1 MILLSISM
9 GLCHCL
15 LLNFVIAVIK
25 YLLHAV
31 LRGPHLFS
39 DSLQRTIFP
48 PNRWSREF
56 SVVSTR
62 VDRLSQNCR
71 LRLLNKVCMVSQ
83 PFSVIEA
90 PVSFF
95 LLLFCL
101 FALYLCITC

>member
-1 MILLSISM
+1 MVLLSINM

-15 LLNFVIAVIK
+15 LRNFVIAVVK
-25 YLLHAV
+25 YIMRAL
-31 LRGPHLFS
+31 LRGPHLFN

-71 LRLLNKVCMVSQ
+71 LRLLNKVCMVSGLI
-83 PFSVIEA
+83 PS
-90 PVSFF
+90 SK
-95 LLLFCL
+95 LLFLSSCYCFVCL
-101 FALYLCITC
+101 LCICA